1 MTIPTLSV
9 RVNKVTREADDIYSY
24 ELVDPAG
31 GALPGFS
38 AGAHVDVHTPAGIA
52 RQYSLA
58 NDARET
64 HRYVVAVQREPQ
76 SRGGSKSLVDQV
88 KEGSTIS
95 ISAPRNHFPIDRAA
109 GKHLLIAGGI
119 GITPILAMT
128 RQLAAANADYKLYYI
143 ARTPEKM
150 AFQAVLKGG
159 EFAGHVEFVFD
170 GGDPSKGLD
179 VKKLLASRADG
190 AHVYCCGPTG
200 LMNAV
205 KEAARQSYPEDAV
218 HMEYF
223 SAEPAALE
231 AGKRQNKAFTVKVKS
246 SGKEFEVPADKSI
259 LDVLRANGFDLDSS
273 CEEGICGTC
282 ATLVVA
288 GEIEHGDLFLTEKAK
303 REGKWMMIC
312 ISRAKGDTLTIDL

>member
-1 MTIPTLSV
+1 MAIPTLSV
-9 RVNKVTREADDIYSY
+9 RVNKITREADDIYSY
-24 ELVDPAG
+24 ELVDPTGA
-31 GALPGFS
+31 ALPGFS
-38 AGAHVDVHTPAGIA
+38 AGAHVDVHTPAGIV

-88 KEGSTIS
+88 KEGDTIT
-95 ISAPRNHFPIDRAA
+95 ISAPRNNFPVDRAA
-109 GKHLLIAGGI
+109 GRHVLIAGGI

-150 AFQAVLKGG
+150 AFQTVLKGK
-159 EFAGHVEFVFD
+159 EFAGHIEFIFD

-179 VKKLLASRADG
+179 VKKLLATRADG

-200 LMNAV
+200 LMNVV
-205 KEAARQSYPEDAV
+205 KEAAKQSFPEDAV

-223 SAEPAALE
+223 TAEPAMLE
-231 AGKRQNKAFTVKVKS
+231 AGRRQNKSFKVKVKS

-282 ATLVVA
+282 ATQVVK
-288 GEIEHGDLFLTEKAK
+288 GEIEHRDLFLTEKAK